1 MRYEAVIEA
10 TRNEVLRLLK
20 QQRATIEEAL
30 QTGGLLKS
38 DQEDHQRRNLSREDA
53 EFLLKALDEEVKKV
67 ERLEMTLA
75 VIGTMKAG
83 KSTTINALVGARVLP
98 ARNQPMTT
106 LPTLIRHT
114 PGLDEPVLTFS
125 KTQPFD
131 DAVAALKKALETK
144 EETGELVRWIEGM
157 DSDKRR
163 LVDGIT
169 SGSFSKMRKR
179 YEGADE
185 IFEFLKLINDVSRL
199 CSDPLFD
206 LPSPLD
212 EYAHIDEFPV
222 IEVEFHHL
230 KDVDGTVGGA
240 RFTLIDTPG
249 PNEAGQTRLRE
260 ILHEQL
266 EKASAVLAVMD
277 YTQLNSEAD
286 AEVRRAV
293 LEAARRY
300 PAGLFAFVNKFDL
313 KGMGDM
319 EREEVAAYVSQRL
332 LDGHIEPSRVFPIS
346 SLYAYLAGRAL
357 REIAERGHLPDG
369 AEAAWVADFGE
380 KAFGPLWQ
388 HRIANVDEVRSSAE
402 ALWQVSLLQ
411 EPLQQV
417 VRRAFSRAAF
427 ISLESAVEK
436 MAELSERLTM
446 TLHVRRG
453 ALDMDI
459 QQVREHIRQLEEDL
473 GKIHAEE
480 RHAQEEAVKLLS
492 DLSDEIRDE
501 FRRATEAMNDTI
513 NEFFT
518 LGKQL
523 EQARKQSHLNRK
535 PEQNVIDRFLA
546 RVGYKSRPRKKAPWR
561 DHVLEMSEVNTFES
575 REEGRKFV
583 NALSE
588 AVADILDPLAA
599 RLEEEA
605 AAKISSLEDVI
616 QENWRRR
623 LGPILEA
630 AEQRLNEAF
639 AVEMTFP
646 KLRLKRIPVSL
657 DKIAER
663 YVRKKTERL
672 SGEYYERRW
681 YTLGLVKH
689 RVRYSYEVDVYRV
702 NTKRFGDR
710 IARELEQRQQE
721 VQKHLLRYVQDEISA
736 EIESLFD
743 GVSAYLERF
752 RGDLLDSIAD
762 QRQEEEQLATF
773 VEELEKALSKATQH
787 LKEVTDARKIL
798 AEFADAKREADPAA
812 AVHGGAA
819 R

>member
-1 MRYEAVIEA
+1 
-10 TRNEVLRLLK
+10 
-20 QQRATIEEAL
+20 
-30 QTGGLLKS
+30 
-38 DQEDHQRRNLSREDA
+38 
-53 EFLLKALDEEVKKV
+53 
-67 ERLEMTLA
+67 
-75 VIGTMKAG
+75 
-83 KSTTINALVGARVLP
+83 
-98 ARNQPMTT
+98 
-106 LPTLIRHT
+106 
-114 PGLDEPVLTFS
+114 
-125 KTQPFD
+125 
-131 DAVAALKKALETK
+131 
-144 EETGELVRWIEGM
+144 
-157 DSDKRR
+157 
-163 LVDGIT
+163 
-169 SGSFSKMRKR
+169 
-179 YEGADE
+179 
-185 IFEFLKLINDVSRL
+185 
-199 CSDPLFD
+199 
-206 LPSPLD
+206 
-212 EYAHIDEFPV
+212 
-222 IEVEFHHL
+222 
-230 KDVDGTVGGA
+230 
-240 RFTLIDTPG
+240 
-249 PNEAGQTRLRE
+249 
-260 ILHEQL
+260 
-266 EKASAVLAVMD
+266 
-277 YTQLNSEAD
+277 
-286 AEVRRAV
+286 
-293 LEAARRY
+293 
-300 PAGLFAFVNKFDL
+300 
-313 KGMGDM
+313 
-319 EREEVAAYVSQRL
+319 
-332 LDGHIEPSRVFPIS
+332 
-346 SLYAYLAGRAL
+346 
-357 REIAERGHLPDG
+357 
-369 AEAAWVADFGE
+369 
-380 KAFGPLWQ
+380 
-388 HRIANVDEVRSSAE
+388 
-402 ALWQVSLLQ
+402 
-411 EPLQQV
+411 
-417 VRRAFSRAAF
+417 
-427 ISLESAVEK
+427 
-436 MAELSERLTM
+436 
-446 TLHVRRG
+446 
-453 ALDMDI
+453 
-459 QQVREHIRQLEEDL
+459 EEDL

-646 KLRLKRIPVSL
+646 KLRLKRIPVSF

-762 QRQEEEQLATF
+762 RRQEEEQLATF